1 MPNFNSKSQYTVWD
15 LLVNLC
21 HISCDSY
28 SVFLVIAGIS
38 TLAAYMGGADQF
50 HSIGWYNVAIGGALL
65 FLLIALFRGEC
76 EWKKPEMNCT
86 TTKCSTMKSN
96 KTQALTGSVVN
107 KKAVNSPVYIYIL
120 ITSSSGNLYT
130 FLTSYTKLHLC
141 IQVKYIWTPNLGV
154 DGYITCML

>member
-1 MPNFNSKSQYTVWD
+1 MIGMLETSNSSHIGDCTRYRRSHCEKRVPNFNSKSQYTVWD
-15 LLVNLC
+15 LLLNLC

-86 TTKCSTMKSN
+86 TTNCSSIKSN
-96 KTQALTGSVVN
+96 KTQALTGSVV
-107 KKAVNSPVYIYIL
+107 
-120 ITSSSGNLYT
+120 TYT
-130 FLTSYTKLHLC
+130 HY
-141 IQVKYIWTPNLGV
+141 
-154 DGYITCML
+154 